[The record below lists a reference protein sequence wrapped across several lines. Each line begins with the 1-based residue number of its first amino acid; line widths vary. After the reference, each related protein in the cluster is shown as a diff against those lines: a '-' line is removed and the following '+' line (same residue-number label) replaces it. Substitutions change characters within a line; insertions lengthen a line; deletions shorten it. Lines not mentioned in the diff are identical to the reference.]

1 MTDPWTERWNERYRQ
16 KEYAY
21 GTEPNEFLKEQL
33 QQLKPGRILF
43 PAEGEGRNAVYAARL
58 GWKVS
63 AFDISDEGQKKALAL
78 ASQHG
83 VTIDY
88 RVGDFEALKF
98 FQNQFDAIAFIFAHF
113 PAAIK
118 SRCHKTLSEYLR
130 PGGTVIFEAFS
141 KEHLRFNAA
150 NESVGGPRELEMLFS
165 VDELKADFSTYEI
178 VELSEKVVELREG
191 PFHSGTGSVIRF
203 VGRKL

>member
-1 MTDPWTERWNERYRQ
+1 MTDPWTERWNERYRNA
-16 KEYAY
+16 EYAY

-33 QQLKPGRILF
+33 QLLKPGRILF
-43 PAEGEGRNAVYAARL
+43 PAEGEGRNAVHAARM

-63 AFDISDEGQKKALAL
+63 AFDISEEGQKKALAL
-78 ASQHG
+78 ASQQG

-88 RVGDFEALKF
+88 QVGGFEAVQYS
-98 FQNQFDAIAFIFAHF
+98 QNQFDAIAFIFAHF

-118 SRCHKTLSEYLR
+118 SRCHQVLQAYLR

-141 KEHLRFNAA
+141 KNHLKYNAA
-150 NESVGGPRELEMLFS
+150 NERVGGPRELDMLFS
-165 VDELKADFSTYEI
+165 AEELKADFSGFEI
-178 VELSEKVVELREG
+178 LELVEKVVELNEG
-191 PFHSGTGSVIRF
+191 PFHSGTGSVVRF

>member
-1 MTDPWTERWNERYRQ
+1 MTDPWTERWNERYR
-16 KEYAY
+16 KAEYAY

-33 QQLKPGRILF
+33 QLLKPGRILF
-43 PAEGEGRNAVYAARL
+43 PAEGEGRNAVFAARM
-58 GWKVS
+58 GWQVS
-63 AFDISDEGQKKALAL
+63 AFDISDAGQKKALAL

-83 VTIDY
+83 VTIY
-88 RVGDFEALKF
+88 YQVGGFETVRF
-98 FQNQFDAIAFIFAHF
+98 SQNQFDAIAFIFAHF

-118 SRCHKTLSEYLR
+118 SRCHRTLQAYLR

-141 KEHLRFNAA
+141 KNHLKYNAA
-150 NESVGGPRELEMLFS
+150 NERVGGPREIDMLFS
-165 VDELKADFSTYEI
+165 MQELEADFAGYE
-178 VELSEKVVELREG
+178 VVQLAEEVVELNEG